1 MWRRPYSASYASEE
15 NKGMSRTVLV
25 SNVMMLNEK
34 ERFDLR
40 LREMGFEPVWAEVN
54 QFLRED
60 ECLAFA
66 GQIDGWL
73 AGDDRITAKVMR
85 AALPRLKVI
94 SKWGTGID
102 SIDLEAAKALG
113 LPICNSP
120 GAFGDAVGEYA
131 LGMILSV
138 TRRIALTD
146 RQIRN
151 GSWPKPRNPGLFGK
165 VIGIIGFGA
174 IGRNVAY
181 RARGMKMDV
190 LAFDPMMGDN
200 DHEGRK
206 VTLDELLRQSDV
218 ICLCCN
224 LTSENFHLIDAG
236 RMAQMK
242 PGVTLV
248 NVARGGLID
257 EMALVEN
264 LRTGHVAAAALD
276 VFEDEP
282 LAMDHPLLGLDNV
295 LVSSHNANSAIEAI
309 EAVHENTLKNLV
321 QHLG

>member
-1 MWRRPYSASYASEE
+1 
-15 NKGMSRTVLV
+15 MSKTVLV

-34 ERFDLR
+34 ERFDRR
-40 LREMGFEPVWAEVN
+40 LRDMGFEPVWARVN
-54 QFLRED
+54 QFLREE
-60 ECLAFA
+60 ECLPFA

-73 AGDDRITAKVMR
+73 AGDDRITEKVIR
-85 AALPRLKVI
+85 AYLPRLKVI

-102 SIDLEAAKALG
+102 SIDLAAAKALG

-131 LGMILSV
+131 LGLLLSV

-151 GSWPKPRNPGLFGK
+151 GSWPKPRNPGLYGK
-165 VIGIIGFGA
+165 VIGVIGFGA
-174 IGRNVAY
+174 IGRNVAH

-190 LAFDPMMGDN
+190 LAFDPMITDDDKDGT
-200 DHEGRK
+200 K
-206 VTLDELLRQSDV
+206 VTLDELVCRSDV

-224 LTSENFHLIDAG
+224 LTAENFHLIDAA

-242 PGVTLV
+242 PGVTV
-248 NVARGGLID
+248 INVARGGLID
-257 EMALVEN
+257 EVALLEN

-282 LAMDHPLLGLDNV
+282 LGADHPLLALDNV
-295 LVSSHNANSAIEAI
+295 VVSSHNANSATEAI
-309 EAVHENTLKNLV
+309 EAVHENTLQNLAR
-321 QHLG
+321 HLG